1 MRGISQIL
9 SKKQRR
15 DLKKYLERYQNFTEE
30 EEEEKKKKENTF
42 ANDIGI
48 SPKIKK
54 GLLSMEKDIP
64 KCEKIKVC

>member
-1 MRGISQIL
+1 M
-9 SKKQRR
+9 
-15 DLKKYLERYQNFTEE
+15 
-30 EEEEKKKKENTF
+30 F

-64 KCEKIKVC
+64 KCEKIKVCQKLQKRALSYQFIQINVKISFLKKA